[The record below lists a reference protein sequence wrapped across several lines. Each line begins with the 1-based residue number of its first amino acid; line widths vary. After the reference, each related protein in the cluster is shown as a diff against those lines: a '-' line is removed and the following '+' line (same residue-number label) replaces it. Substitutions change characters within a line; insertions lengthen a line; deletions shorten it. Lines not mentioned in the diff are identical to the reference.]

1 MASNSVHFTCNSL
14 VGTNKAGILVPD
26 ANGYYEIVVGALNVF
41 NSAGQLYVYEQAKKL
56 FESSSQLMRRVSRGV
71 LRGEYGHPKKLP
83 GMSNDDFARRIL
95 TIYEE
100 NTCCHHKEIWL
111 DFDRI
116 KDANGK
122 PVIAIMSK
130 VCPSGPNGPALEKQ
144 LKNGDENACF
154 SIRSFTDDY
163 WDRGIYTRVLKT
175 IVTWDYVNEPG
186 ISHAEKYKSPGL
198 ESFDSAE
205 EGFQFSRGEIER
217 CVRTNEG
224 KVANESAIMSVDDLF
239 RNMNWDRSH
248 LNANNKPA
256 YINW

>member
-1 MASNSVHFTCNSL
+1 MASNQVFFTCTSL

-26 ANGYYEIVVGALNVF
+26 SNGYYEIVVGALNVF
-41 NSAGQLYVYEQAKKL
+41 NSAGQYYVYEQAKNL
-56 FESSSQLMRRVSRGV
+56 FEKSSQLMRRVSRGV

-83 GMSNDDFARRIL
+83 GMSNEDFARRIL
-95 TIYEE
+95 TIDEAS
-100 NTCCHHKEIWL
+100 TCCHHKDIWL

-116 KDANGK
+116 KDSNGK

-144 LKNGDENACF
+144 LKNCNENACF

-163 WDRGIYTRVLKT
+163 WDRGVYVRVLKT

-186 ISHAEKYKSPGL
+186 ICHAEKYKSPSL
-198 ESFDSAE
+198 ESFNISD
-205 EGFQFSRGEIER
+205 EGMQFSRGEIER
-217 CVRTNEG
+217 SVRNNG
-224 KVANESAIMSVDDLF
+224 GQVGNESAIMTVDDLF

-248 LNANNKPA
+248 LNSGNRPA
-256 YINW
+256 YANW